1 MKGMSGIF
9 RNVFQYKSCNNQIFY
24 TYFLPKLF
32 HCFSAT
38 FIFVGGMIACGWF
51 FRRFSL
57 FHSFLFYTAVLVI
70 LAPAT
75 TNQYLAIPLIF
86 SSVFFIPYG
95 IFYQYIP
102 GIYFLL
108 FPRDSN
114 CREIYISAVF
124 ILLIL
129 LFRSGKQCEVRKYV
143 DKPR

>member
-1 MKGMSGIF
+1 
-9 RNVFQYKSCNNQIFY
+9 
-24 TYFLPKLF
+24 
-32 HCFSAT
+32 
-38 FIFVGGMIACGWF
+38 MIGCGWF

-86 SSVFFIPYG
+86 CSVFFLPYG

-102 GIYFLL
+102 GIYYLL
-108 FPRDSN
+108 YPWDSN
-114 CREIYISAVF
+114 CRKIYIISIF

-129 LFRSGKQCEVRKYV
+129 LFHSGRRCGELKYADKQR
-143 DKPR
+143 